1 MTYPAASGPSVAD
14 LRRMARA
21 LHGTHAVVA
30 VSMTV
35 WDLGRAADEQTERS
49 CLSVLDALVGE

>member
-1 MTYPAASGPSVAD
+1 MYPAAGGPSVAD
-14 LRRMARA
+14 LRQMAQA
-21 LHGTHAVVA
+21 LHRTHAVVA

-35 WDLGRAADEQTERS
+35 WDIGRDADEQTERS